1 MKRRLNSYWQRRRID
16 PDNIKMVSEDG
27 LEEEMLNI
35 SEFLD
40 LPPLPVPLP
49 LGRNTLNSMMP
60 SGPRPPPD
68 APVPGALHSTD
79 PPLSRDGGQVNW
91 TERLARPCPYILA
104 GFGCLRISEQPVWI
118 V

>member
-1 MKRRLNSYWQRRRID
+1 
-16 PDNIKMVSEDG
+16 
-27 LEEEMLNI
+27 MLNI

-40 LPPLPVPLP
+40 LPPPPSP
-49 LGRNTLNSMMP
+49 TASGSQHPELNDVP

-91 TERLARPCPYILA
+91 TDFLQHHGFGPPTTQSILA
-104 GFGCLRISEQPVWI
+104 AH
-118 V
+118 